1 MLSHYYPLLFYV
13 LVLIVF
19 IRLLQSS
26 FIGKLIRGIITTIFI
41 LITLYVGYIVFI
53 A

>member
-1 MLSHYYPLLFYV
+1 MEKYYPLLFYV
-13 LVLIVF
+13 LLFIVF
-19 IRLLQSS
+19 IRIMQSS
-26 FIGKLIRGIITTIFI
+26 FIGKLIHAIVTILFI